1 MTTASESS
9 EEVMIT
15 IAEVVSVSAHEL
27 RLMTAS
33 EAGLLI
39 LRAMHASKRPEWS
52 VPNMRAHAEASVRMR
67 ARRLS
72 NQRELPEAYLQL
84 NLPQVLTDAFAWL
97 ISRALVGPA
106 CLNSGATGEYS
117 LTAAGIAAA
126 ESGDSGRA
134 EAAYRLQADLHPA
147 LEEAR
152 TLFERGSYQTAVF
165 AATHQVEVRVR
176 ELSGAGP
183 ELYGD
188 RLMRAAFNPESGR
201 LATGDVKSEKEA
213 IANLFAGTIGAF
225 KNPASHR
232 AVEFDDPTEAADI
245 IHLADLMLR
254 IAERSART
262 EAPEA
267 EA

>member
-1 MTTASESS
+1 
-9 EEVMIT
+9 
-15 IAEVVSVSAHEL
+15 
-27 RLMTAS
+27 
-33 EAGLLI
+33 
-39 LRAMHASKRPEWS
+39 MHASKKPEWS
-52 VPNMRAHAEASVRMR
+52 VPNMRARRSECSHA

-72 NQRELPEAYLQL
+72 NQRELPDAYLQL

-106 CLNSGATGEYS
+106 CINSGATGEYS

-147 LEEAR
+147 PEEAR

-188 RLMRAAFNPESGR
+188 RLTRAAFNPASGR

-245 IHLADLMLR
+245 IHLALTR
-254 IAERSART
+254 
-262 EAPEA
+262 
-267 EA
+267 